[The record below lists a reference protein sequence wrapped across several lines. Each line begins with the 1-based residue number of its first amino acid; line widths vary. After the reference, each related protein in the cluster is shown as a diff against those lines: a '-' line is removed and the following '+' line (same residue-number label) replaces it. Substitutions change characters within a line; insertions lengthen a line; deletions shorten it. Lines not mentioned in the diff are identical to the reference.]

1 MEDIMNIRRILIP
14 TMVALGVAGSILA
27 SAAAPAALAQGT
39 AVHAQA
45 AAVRVVP
52 NTWYQS

>member
-1 MEDIMNIRRILIP
+1 MNIRRILIP

-27 SAAAPAALAQGT
+27 SAAAPAALAQGN